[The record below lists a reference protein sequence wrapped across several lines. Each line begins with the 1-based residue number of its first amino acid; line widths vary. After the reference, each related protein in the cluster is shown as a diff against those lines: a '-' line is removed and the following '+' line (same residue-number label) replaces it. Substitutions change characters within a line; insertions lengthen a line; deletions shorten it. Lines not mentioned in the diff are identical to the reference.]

1 MVNAEA
7 RHLREERE
15 VAKVKCKKVKQE
27 NERLK
32 KEIEEIRAGFATQN
46 EELKMVYQRQVDDM
60 FFFGY

>member
-1 MVNAEA
+1 MANAEA

-15 VAKVKCKKVKQE
+15 VAKAKCKKVKQE

-32 KEIEEIRAGFATQN
+32 KEMEEIRAGFATQN
-46 EELKMVYQRQVDDM
+46 EELKMEYQRQVDDM